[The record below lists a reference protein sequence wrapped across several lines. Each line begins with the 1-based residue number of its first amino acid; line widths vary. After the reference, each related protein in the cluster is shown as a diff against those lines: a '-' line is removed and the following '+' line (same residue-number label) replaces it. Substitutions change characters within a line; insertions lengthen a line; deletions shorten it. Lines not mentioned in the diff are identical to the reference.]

1 MLWGPAPLNICS
13 SDLPNYGDCCFSR
26 FSLKPQQS
34 CPSRTHRKCNVY
46 LKYGKMKNFYFV
58 IAAMTRYL
66 SISASQ
72 VLCHSISCNRVV
84 VVFSILG
91 GDV

>member
-1 MLWGPAPLNICS
+1 MLWGPSPMGYSS

-46 LKYGKMKNFYFV
+46 LKYGNMKKFYFV

-72 VLCHSISCNRVV
+72 ALYRSIYCNRVV
-84 VVFSILG
+84 FVFSRLG
-91 GDV
+91 GDI

>member
-1 MLWGPAPLNICS
+1 MEIVVLAG
-13 SDLPNYGDCCFSR
+13 

-34 CPSRTHRKCNVY
+34 SSLRTHSKVMCILNMI
-46 LKYGKMKNFYFV
+46 KMKKSYFI
-58 IAAMTRYL
+58 IAALARYL
-66 SISASQ
+66 SITASQ

>member
-1 MLWGPAPLNICS
+1 MDVCP

-34 CPSRTHRKCNVY
+34 CPSGTHRKCNVY
-46 LKYGKMKNFYFV
+46 LKYGKMKKFYFV

-72 VLCHSISCNRVV
+72 ALYRSISCNKVV
-84 VVFSILG
+84 VVFSKLG
-91 GDV
+91 GEG

>member
-1 MLWGPAPLNICS
+1 MGYCS

-34 CPSRTHRKCNVY
+34 CPSGTHRKCKVY
-46 LKYGKMKNFYFV
+46 LKYDKMKRFYFV
-58 IAAMTRYL
+58 IAAMIRYL
-66 SISASQ
+66 SIPASQ
-72 VLCHSISCNRVV
+72 TLCRSIYCNRVV
-84 VVFSILG
+84 VVFSRLG